1 MILELLEWCLTPASL
16 RARSTGLLA
25 GQIAIRHRSLR
36 CRHEWQPHLECCKNF
51 LRRNLIS
58 GKHVAVLGS
67 GHLRDIDL
75 RHLKKHFARISL
87 VDVVHPLEVRLL
99 AMFSR
104 GRIRLLSGDL
114 SGALHL
120 KRPASTISL
129 EKNLRSSLEEADT
142 LVSACLLS
150 QLALPFTQRWS
161 GRFSEQEISQTS
173 CLIGQMHLGLL
184 KNAKQSLLMTD
195 SAQRYGND
203 DWIPLLPGLD
213 LPPAHERWIWD
224 IATAGE
230 HGLKGL
236 GDEQRLVEASLF
248 QSLAPAKNHENLCP
262 FELKQ

>member
-1 MILELLEWCLTPASL
+1 
-16 RARSTGLLA
+16 
-25 GQIAIRHRSLR
+25 
-36 CRHEWQPHLECCKNF
+36 
-51 LRRNLIS
+51 
-58 GKHVAVLGS
+58 
-67 GHLRDIDL
+67 
-75 RHLKKHFARISL
+75 
-87 VDVVHPLEVRLL
+87 
-99 AMFSR
+99 
-104 GRIRLLSGDL
+104 
-114 SGALHL
+114 
-120 KRPASTISL
+120 TISL

-173 CLIGQMHLGLL
+173 RLIGQMHPGLL

-203 DWIPLLPGLD
+203 DWMPLLPGLD

-230 HGLKGL
+230 HGRKGL